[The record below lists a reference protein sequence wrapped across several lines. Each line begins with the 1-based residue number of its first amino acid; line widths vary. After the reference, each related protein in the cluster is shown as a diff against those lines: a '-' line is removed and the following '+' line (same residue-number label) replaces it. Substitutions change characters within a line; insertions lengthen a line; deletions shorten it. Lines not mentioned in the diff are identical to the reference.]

1 MSGDLAARADP
12 APRLRPRQLPRHTGP
27 ADRVFR
33 GCAQAAGLVTL
44 LVMGMIAIFLLV
56 DGWPALARG
65 GFLSFFTSRQFSATS
80 GGGIATLLYGT
91 AVVALIAMVLAT
103 PIAIGT
109 ALFINLYAP
118 GHVRRGLI
126 VLVDLLAAV
135 PSLIF
140 GLWGFYYLQ
149 PHLVGT
155 TRWLNQN
162 ASFIPIFKNGSGIRG
177 GSIFLAGIVVAIM
190 VLPTMTAITR
200 DVLSRVPSALTEGG
214 AALGATRAA
223 VIRDVV
229 LPFGRS
235 GIVGATLL
243 GLGRALGET
252 VAVSAVLAPSAVISS
267 QLTAPGG
274 NTISAAIAL
283 FFNNANQQGKQTLI
297 GAGLA
302 LFVISLVVNQVAR
315 LVVARS
321 YPVDPAG
328 QR

>member
-1 MSGDLAARADP
+1 MTDDTRVLVDDELGP
-12 APRLRPRQLPRHTGP
+12 RPRPLPTTIRLG
-27 ADRVFR
+27 DRVFHGLAR
-33 GCAQAAGLVTL
+33 AAGLLTL
-44 LVMGMIAIFLLV
+44 VVMGLIAALLLV
-56 DGWPALARG
+56 DGWPAIDRG
-65 GFLSFFTSRQFSATS
+65 GIGFFTSRQFSAT
-80 GGGIATLLYGT
+80 GGGDIASLLFGT
-91 AVVALIAMVLAT
+91 AVVAVIAMVLAV
-103 PIAIGT
+103 PIGIGT

-118 GHVRRGLI
+118 SSVRRGL
-126 VLVDLLAAV
+126 VLIVDLLACV

-162 ASFIPIFKNGSGIRG
+162 AAFIPIFKNGSGIRG
-177 GSIFLAGIVVAIM
+177 GSMFLAGIVVAVMI
-190 VLPTMTAITR
+190 LPIMTAITR
-200 DVLSRVPSALTEGG
+200 DVLARVPTSLTEG
-214 AALGATRAA
+214 ASALGGTRAA
-223 VIRDVV
+223 VIRDVM

-252 VAVSAVLAPSAVISS
+252 VAVSTVLAPSAVISS

-283 FFNNANQQGKQTLI
+283 FFNNADHNGKQTLVA
-297 GAGLA
+297 AGLT
-302 LFVISLVVNQVAR
+302 LFVISLVVNQLAH

-321 YPVDPAG
+321 SVAG
-328 QR
+328 AGIRL